1 MDLRKQAIGI
11 DISKQTFTAC
21 LGSLPQSGSVR
32 LSTVETFKNSKA
44 GFNRLLRWAK
54 PMVDSTVPLVFLME
68 STGVYYEK
76 LAHHLHRVG
85 KTVHVVLPNKSAH
98 YGKSLNVK
106 TKTDAIDARVL
117 ARFGL
122 ERRHKVWQPP
132 LPVLAELR
140 NLTRYYVQLQ
150 EQKTAMNNMVQSQQ
164 AAHHVQSFIISSNKQ
179 LVRQIDRQVER
190 CKQQIEQLIACD
202 QALSE
207 RVDQLASIKGVGRLT
222 LAVILAETRMFE
234 GIENVRQVASYAGY
248 DVVERSSGT
257 SVTGKTRIS
266 KKGNRYIRNA
276 LYFPAMVACRFNPD
290 LKAFYQRVIQNK
302 LSKMVGQV
310 AVQRKLLVVMYS
322 MYKNRTRYQQGYN
335 KVAPTQTIEATQD
348 SIA

>member
-11 DISKQTFTAC
+11 DISKETFTTC
-21 LGSLPQSGSVR
+21 LGSLSRDGIIR
-32 LSTVETFKNSKA
+32 LSPVVVFDNSKS

-54 PMVDSTVPLVFLME
+54 PLADSTVPLVFLME
-68 STGVYYEK
+68 STGVYYQK
-76 LAHHLHRVG
+76 LAHHLHRIG

-106 TKTDAIDARVL
+106 TKTDAVDARVL

-122 ERRHKVWQPP
+122 ERTHRAWEPP
-132 LPVLAELR
+132 SPLLAELR

-150 EQKTAMNNMVQSQQ
+150 EQKTAVNNMAASKQS
-164 AAHHVQSFIISSNKQ
+164 AHHVQTFILASNKQ
-179 LVRQIDRQVER
+179 LVRQIDRQIER
-190 CKQQIEQLIACD
+190 CRQQIEQLIASD
-202 QALSE
+202 TVLSH

-222 LAVILAETRMFE
+222 VAVILGETRMFE
-234 GIENVRQVASYAGY
+234 GINNVRQLASYAGY
-248 DVVERSSGT
+248 DVVERQSGT
-257 SVTGKTRIS
+257 SVKGKTRIS

-302 LSKMVGQV
+302 SSKMVGQV
-310 AVQRKLLVVMYS
+310 AVQRKLLVLMYS
-322 MYKNRTRYQQGYN
+322 LYKNGTRYQQGYN
-335 KVAPTQTIEATQD
+335 EVAPTRKVGATLD

>member
-1 MDLRKQAIGI
+1 MELRKQAIGI
-11 DISKQTFTAC
+11 DISKGTFTAC
-21 LGSLPQSGSVR
+21 LGSLYQDSSIE
-32 LSTVETFKNSKA
+32 LSPAETFENSKN

-54 PMVDSTVPLVFLME
+54 PMIAPDTALVFLME
-68 STGVYYEK
+68 STGVYYQN
-76 LAHHLHRVG
+76 LAHHLHRIG

-106 TKTDAIDARVL
+106 TKTDAIDAQVL

-122 ERRHKVWQPP
+122 ERSHNVWQPP
-132 LPVLAELR
+132 SPLLGELR

-150 EQKTAMNNMVQSQQ
+150 EQKTTMNNMVQSKQ

-179 LVRQIDRQVER
+179 LIRQIDRQIQR
-190 CKQQIEQLIACD
+190 CKEQIEQCIASD

-207 RVDQLASIKGVGRLT
+207 RVEQLVSIKGVGRLT
-222 LAVILAETRMFE
+222 VAVILAETRMFA
-234 GIENVRQVASYAGY
+234 GIENVRQLASYAGY
-248 DVVERSSGT
+248 DVVERQSGT
-257 SVTGKTRIS
+257 SVKGKTRIS

-290 LKAFYQRVIQNK
+290 LKAFYERVIQNK
-302 LSKMVGQV
+302 PSKMVGQV
-310 AVQRKLLVVMYS
+310 AVQRKLLVLMYS
-322 MYKNRTRYQQGYN
+322 LYKNGTRYQEGYT
-335 KVAPTQTIEATQD
+335 KVAPTRKVEATLD

>member
-1 MDLRKQAIGI
+1 MELRKQAIGI

-21 LGSLPQSGSVR
+21 LGSLSQDEQIR
-32 LSTVETFKNSKA
+32 LSPVKTFDNSKS

-54 PMVDSTVPLVFLME
+54 SMVDPAAPLVFLME

-76 LAHHLHRVG
+76 LAHHLHGIG
-85 KTVHVVLPNKSAH
+85 KTVHVVLPNKSSH
-98 YGKSLNVK
+98 YAKSLNVK
-106 TKTDAIDARVL
+106 TKTDAVDAWVL

-122 ERRHKVWQPP
+122 ERTHSIWQPP
-132 LPVLAELR
+132 SPLLGELR

-150 EQKTAMNNMVQSQQ
+150 EQKTAINNIAASKQDAHQVQ
-164 AAHHVQSFIISSNKQ
+164 AFITSSIKT
-179 LVRQIDRQVER
+179 LVRQVDRQIER
-190 CKQQIEQLIACD
+190 CKLQIEQLIASD

-222 LAVILAETRMFE
+222 VAVILAETRMFE

-248 DVVERSSGT
+248 DVVERESGT
-257 SVTGKTRIS
+257 SVKGKTRIS

-290 LKAFYQRVIQNK
+290 LKEFYQRVIQNK
-302 LSKMVGQV
+302 PSKMVGQV
-310 AVQRKLLVVMYS
+310 AVQRKLLVLMYS
-322 MYKNRTRYQQGYN
+322 MYKNGTRYQQGYN
-335 KVAPTQTIEATQD
+335 KVAPTQMAEATQD
-348 SIA
+348 STA

>member
-21 LGSLPQSGSVR
+21 LGSLSQDSSIQ
-32 LSTVETFKNSKA
+32 LSPTETFDNSKS

-54 PMVDSTVPLVFLME
+54 PMIAPDTALVFLME
-68 STGVYYEK
+68 STGVYYQK
-76 LAHHLHRVG
+76 LAHHLHRIG

-106 TKTDAIDARVL
+106 TKTDSVDAQVL

-122 ERRHKVWQPP
+122 ERSHKAWQPSS
-132 LPVLAELR
+132 PVLAELR

-150 EQKTAMNNMVQSQQ
+150 EQKTTMNNMVQSKQ

-179 LVRQIDRQVER
+179 LIRQIDRQIQR
-190 CKQQIEQLIACD
+190 CKQQIEQLITSD
-202 QALSE
+202 QGLSE

-222 LAVILAETRMFE
+222 VAVILAETRMFE
-234 GIENVRQVASYAGY
+234 GIENIRQLASYAGY
-248 DVVERSSGT
+248 DVVERQSGT
-257 SVTGKTRIS
+257 SVKGKTRIS

-290 LKAFYQRVIQNK
+290 LKAFYQRVAQNK
-302 LSKMVGQV
+302 PSKMIAQV
-310 AVQRKLLVVMYS
+310 AVQRKLLVLMYS
-322 MYKNRTRYQQGYN
+322 LYKNGTRYQPGYT
-335 KVAPTQTIEATQD
+335 KVAPTQKDEATLD
-348 SIA
+348 STA

>member
-11 DISKQTFTAC
+11 DISKQTFTAS
-21 LGSLPQSGSVR
+21 LGSVSQNGAVR
-32 LSTVETFKNSKA
+32 LSPAQSFANTKS
-44 GFNRLLRWAK
+44 GFNRLLRWSRTLIDTD
-54 PMVDSTVPLVFLME
+54 VDVVFLME

-76 LAHHLHRVG
+76 LAHHLHGIG

-98 YGKSLNVK
+98 YAKSLNVK
-106 TKTDAIDARVL
+106 TKTDADDARVL

-122 ERRHKVWQPP
+122 ERNHKPWQPASP
-132 LPVLAELR
+132 RLTELR

-150 EQKTAMNNMVQSQQ
+150 EQKTVVNNMVQSKQ

-179 LVRQIDRQVER
+179 LIRQIDRQIER
-190 CKQQIEQLIACD
+190 CKQQIEHLIASD
-202 QALSE
+202 QGLSD
-207 RVDQLASIKGVGRLT
+207 RVDQLASIKGIGRLT
-222 LAVILAETRMFE
+222 VAVILAETRMFE

-248 DVVERSSGT
+248 DVVERESGT
-257 SVTGKTRIS
+257 SVKGKTRIS

-290 LKAFYQRVIQNK
+290 IREFYQRVITNK
-302 LSKMVGQV
+302 PSKMIGQV
-310 AVQRKLLVVMYS
+310 AVQRKLLVLMYS
-322 MYKNRTRYQQGYN
+322 LYKKGTRYQEGYN
-335 KVAPTQTIEATQD
+335 RVAPTKMAEATRD